1 MTQVKLSVSLSE
13 SEVAAL
19 DKYAHAAGLK
29 SRSAAVQHAIRLLGD
44 AELQSA
50 YEAAWHEWEDSGDAN
65 AWESAIAD
73 GMADAPR

>member
-1 MTQVKLSVSLSE
+1 MSQVKLSVSLSE

-29 SRSAAVQHAIRLLGD
+29 SRSAAIQQAIRLLGD

-50 YEAAWHEWEDSGDAN
+50 YEAAWQEWEGSGDAG
-65 AWESAIAD
+65 AWESATAD
-73 GMADAPR
+73 GMPDAPR